1 MILNSTPQNEAVLSN
16 VGEIGEFRIRNS
28 AKAFSILSS
37 GLYANKIRAII
48 RELSCNA
55 TDSHVAAG
63 RANTPFDVHLP
74 NQLEPWFSVRD
85 YGVGLDHDQVT
96 QIYTTYFESTK
107 TGSNDFIGALGLGSK
122 TPFSYTDNFTVTA
135 IKDCSKRIYS
145 AFINAQGVPSIALM
159 TDNDTD
165 EPNGVEVKFSVNQYY
180 DYTSFRREAETV
192 FTHFKLRPVVSGC
205 NNFKVEEVVY
215 EDKNIV
221 PGIHSVKGRG
231 YQSVAIM
238 GNIAY
243 PIDVPSTDTTL
254 GKLRDLLSCNLEI
267 HFGIGELDF
276 QASREGLSYIPQT
289 VEAIKRKLEALNA
302 QLATYVA
309 KEADAISC
317 LWSRAIFLMEKK
329 ETALW
334 SAAVFKYVS
343 DTKFPL
349 IKIDNQRLRSYDF
362 SITVD
367 ALAAKHNLALRGF
380 EHRTGEKKCSTMNPA
395 SEFDYKTNIA
405 GPKQWEIS
413 VGAGVHFVKNTGKV
427 GALERAKHHW
437 RNTKSKTHYNTI
449 FVMERVDKKKPAAFD
464 AFIKSI
470 SSPPS
475 YVDVSTLMEK
485 PRKASMGKNVTI
497 MKLERKGSNG
507 YSRYSRTQDDVV
519 WRDAGKSDSFDAKA
533 THYYLPLSGY
543 IADTKYI
550 KGVVSV
556 VAHPKQIAVKELF
569 QDLKDCGVPNLNGL
583 TIYGVRKGDYEF
595 IKTQKNWVNLEDY
608 IASQLSVVDDN
619 FLKGLTVQ
627 AIDNYS
633 FIKYNNA
640 IASRITDTDSPFLKL
655 TTEFKDRKRSD
666 YSQHSLNRLCANY
679 TAGTVISPEALVK
692 KVKDECEKVYKRY
705 PLFKSLSTGSSNY
718 EAVAEYI
725 NLVDAARKG

>member
-63 RANTPFDVHLP
+63 RADTPFDVHLP

-85 YGVGLDHDQVT
+85 YGVGLNHDQVT

-135 IKDCSKRIYS
+135 IKDYSKRIYS
-145 AFINAQGVPSIALM
+145 AFINAHGVPSIALM

-180 DYTSFRREAETV
+180 DYNSFRREAETV
-192 FTHFKLRPVVSGC
+192 FTHFKLRPAVTGS
-205 NNFKVEEVVY
+205 NNFKIEEVVY

-221 PGIHSVKGRG
+221 PGIHSVKGHG
-231 YQSVAIM
+231 HQSVAIM

-507 YSRYSRTQDDVV
+507 YSRYSRNHDEVV
-519 WRDAGKSDSFDAKA
+519 WRDAGSADSFDAKA
-533 THYYLPLSGY
+533 THYYLPLSGFSP
-543 IADTKYI
+543 ITKA
-550 KGVVSV
+550 KGVFNI
-556 VAHPKQIAVKELF
+556 KDLF
-569 QDLKDCGVPNLNGL
+569 QDLKDCGVAKLNGL
-583 TIYGVRKGDYEF
+583 TIHGVRKGDFEF
-595 IKTQKNWVNLEDY
+595 IKTQKNWVNLEDF
-608 IASQLSVVDDN
+608 ISKSLSVVDDN
-619 FLKGLTVQ
+619 FLKGLAVQ
-627 AIDNYS
+627 ALDDFP
-633 FIKYNNA
+633 FIKYNSS
-640 IASRITDTDSPFLKL
+640 IATRITDTDGPFLKL

-666 YSQHSLNRLCANY
+666 YSQHSLNQLCANY
-679 TAGTVISPEALVK
+679 TAGTVISPEAVVQ
-692 KVKDECEKVYKRY
+692 KVKGECEKVYKRY
-705 PLFKSLSTGSSNY
+705 PLLKSLSTGSSGY

-725 NLVDAARKG
+725 NLIDSSKKVKEV